1 MPYNKNNNK
10 KFILVIGGPTASGKT
25 KVALH
30 LASYFKAHIFSA
42 DSRQVY
48 KELTIG
54 TAKPDPYMLESIPH
68 HFINHIS
75 ISAYYSA
82 GMFEKELKA
91 KLEDYCTTSDVA
103 IVAGGT
109 GLYLKAL
116 SEGFDELPQADPA
129 IMEELQYI
137 FQSEGIQ
144 RLQEML
150 AEKDPVYYQKADI
163 QNPHRLLRALH
174 VTLSAG
180 KPYSSFLGK
189 EKKSPLPYEIIG
201 VYLDPPREILYQAIN
216 TRVDE
221 MMAAGLEK
229 EAEGLIAYEHHQALQ
244 TVGYAELF
252 RYFKGE
258 ITRKEAVE
266 LIKQNSRRYAKRQV
280 TWFKKF
286 GKGQWFTEPDEEA
299 ILTYIL
305 EQMKK

>member
-1 MPYNKNNNK
+1 M
-10 KFILVIGGPTASGKT
+10 
-25 KVALH
+25 
-30 LASYFKAHIFSA
+30 
-42 DSRQVY
+42 
-48 KELTIG
+48 TIG
-54 TAKPDPYMLESIPH
+54 TAKPDPYILDSIPH

-91 KLEDYCTTSDVA
+91 ALENYFTTSDVA

-116 SEGFDELPQADPA
+116 TEGFDEVPQADPA
-129 IMEELQYI
+129 IMEELQHV
-137 FQSEGIQ
+137 FESEGIQ

-150 AEKDPVYYQKADI
+150 KELDPEYYQKSDI
-163 QNPHRLLRALH
+163 NNPHRLLRALH

-189 EKKSPLPYEIIG
+189 KKKSQLPFTIIS
-201 VYLDPPREILYQAIN
+201 VYLNPPRETLYQAIN
-216 TRVDE
+216 ARVDL

-229 EAEGLIAYEHHQALQ
+229 EVTDLMAYEHHQALQ

-258 ITRKEAVE
+258 ITREKAVD
-266 LIKQNSRRYAKRQV
+266 LIKQNSRRYAKRQI

-286 GKGQWFTEPDEEA
+286 GQGQSFTEPNNEA
-299 ILTYIL
+299 VLAYIL
-305 EQMKK
+305 EQMKN

>member
-1 MPYNKNNNK
+1 MSSKKSSDK
-10 KFILVIGGPTASGKT
+10 KFVVVIGGPTASGKT
-25 KVALH
+25 RVALNI
-30 LASYFKAHIFSA
+30 ADYFKAHIFSA
-42 DSRQVY
+42 DSRQIY
-48 KELTIG
+48 KEMTIG
-54 TAKPDPYMLESIPH
+54 TAKPDPYILDSIPH

-91 KLEDYCTTSDVA
+91 ALENYFTTSDVA

-116 SEGFDELPQADPA
+116 TEGFDEVPQADPA
-129 IMEELQYI
+129 IMEELQHV
-137 FQSEGIQ
+137 FESEGIQ

-150 AEKDPVYYQKADI
+150 KELDPEYYQKSDI
-163 QNPHRLLRALH
+163 NNPHRLLRALH

-189 EKKSPLPYEIIG
+189 KKKSQLPFTIIS
-201 VYLDPPREILYQAIN
+201 VYLNPPRETLYQAIN
-216 TRVDE
+216 ARVDL

-229 EAEGLIAYEHHQALQ
+229 EVTDLMAYEHHQALQ

-258 ITRKEAVE
+258 ITREKAVD
-266 LIKQNSRRYAKRQV
+266 LIKQNSRRYAKRQI

-286 GKGQWFTEPDEEA
+286 GQGQSFTEPNNEA
-299 ILTYIL
+299 VLAYIL
-305 EQMKK
+305 EQMKN